1 MRRFARPPKRKSPR
15 IEIIPMVDVMFLL
28 LVFYVLSS
36 LAMTQTKGIEVQLPS
51 ANSGQASSLQQQVT
65 ITINSQG
72 EVYLQQELV
81 PPEEVGAR
89 LTALCQTR
97 PGGLEAVQK
106 EGVILNAD
114 QDSQM
119 RRTVTVM
126 DQLRQLGVYNFSIST
141 QDGAR
146 P

>member
-36 LAMTQTKGIEVQLPS
+36 LALTQHKSIDVQLPT
-51 ANSGQASSLQQQVT
+51 AQSGQATSQPQQIV

-81 PPEEVGAR
+81 APEEVGAR
-89 LTALCQTR
+89 LQNLCQSR
-97 PGGLEAVQK
+97 PGGLEQVQK
-106 EGVILNAD
+106 EGVVLNAD

-141 QDGAR
+141 AEGAK